1 MNRILKNDFSWDEIA
16 NTMLRDRFNKSNINV
31 NKSNYIN
38 KAEVVYMLNNV
49 LGSKVLF
56 DE

>member
-1 MNRILKNDFSWDEIA
+1 
-16 NTMLRDRFNKSNINV
+16 MLSERFNKSKV
-31 NKSNYIN
+31 NDYKSNYIN